1 MKLQQPRCKE
11 GSLCLVMGFI
21 FLNGPFVLEP
31 KKKHL
36 NYMRD
41 QLLVLVPQ
49 SFDFFAFYDE
59 ASLYPFQLMSV
70 QTGDRIIIIFAKHSL
85 VNHV

>member
-1 MKLQQPRCKE
+1 MVALIDK
-11 GSLCLVMGFI
+11 S
-21 FLNGPFVLEP
+21 
-31 KKKHL
+31 
-36 NYMRD
+36 
-41 QLLVLVPQ
+41 VPQ
-49 SFDFFAFYDE
+49 SFDFFPFYDE